1 MIINKL
7 ETMES
12 IVKKNRNLRWVG
24 WNVVDL
30 KKSELGRTSP
40 QGIRINGEWFIHKI
54 YVVDRNGWDIPNK
67 YKE

>member
-1 MIINKL
+1 MIIAKL

-12 IVKKNRNLRWVG
+12 IVKKNRNLRWDG
-24 WNVVDL
+24 WNVIDL
-30 KKSELGRTSP
+30 KKSDIGRTSP
-40 QGIRINGEWFIHKI
+40 QGIRVNVEWHLHKV